1 MTGQE
6 RKIILRPEKIQ
17 FTGNGLRILHSGFDR
32 YTIPYKRIIRACVSI
47 YDRQSGTCYE
57 PEITEITGEMEGDL
71 LLYDCERRRWRL
83 QTELTDRKAGAMI
96 EELVMRAPYILI
108 GGGWFDLDN
117 EEDFDQLTLMT
128 RLMRE
133 SLSNS

>member
-57 PEITEITGEMEGDL
+57 PEITEIT
-71 LLYDCERRRWRL
+71 
-83 QTELTDRKAGAMI
+83 AGAMI